1 MEVDGSPVLVAGYV
15 AERQDFIPT
24 ALRVHAWSLDFRR
37 LPPDIRLCTFLTG
50 EESPYQ
56 EGLTLDLRKVDL
68 DSASNAAGGKPAR
81 RRPRLLSATRPVRD
95 AYRDGVPIKDMPS
108 FWASRAAV

>member
-1 MEVDGSPVLVAGYV
+1 LRGYGVELPFVMEVDGSPVLVAGYV

-50 EESPYQ
+50 E
-56 EGLTLDLRKVDL
+56 
-68 DSASNAAGGKPAR
+68 NR
-81 RRPRLLSATRPVRD
+81 R
-95 AYRDGVPIKDMPS
+95 IK
-108 FWASRAAV
+108 RV